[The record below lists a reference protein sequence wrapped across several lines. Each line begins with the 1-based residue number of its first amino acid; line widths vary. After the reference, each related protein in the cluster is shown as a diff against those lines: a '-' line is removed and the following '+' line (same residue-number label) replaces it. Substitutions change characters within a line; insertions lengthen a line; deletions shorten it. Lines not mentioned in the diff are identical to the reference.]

1 MVAAVP
7 QQRPVAAP
15 VGLAG
20 MAGEGK
26 CGSSGPVWNIARVGK
41 SARLNTP
48 TSGRQ
53 RMRGSQA
60 PPWLRVDPKPGS
72 RRVEAP
78 NPAPAPAAEPRTS
91 TAPAV
96 KHLTPPSTVNM
107 AAPPLKPRS
116 ERRWRLQP
124 VAKVRAG
131 VPVRPAAGPSI
142 PYTRRGGWTPRWE
155 PLQLARADSG
165 SASPREGGTTAS
177 PRAESAR
184 RAAAGRGD
192 AALCLVASEETSG
205 SAASKDD
212 PWRNEVSATA
222 VRSPVG
228 HVEEPK
234 AVDSFV
240 YYKFSPRLARRDET
254 DGRIAARRKDDD
266 MH

>member
-1 MVAAVP
+1 MVAAVG
-7 QQRPVAAP
+7 QQRPAVAP

-26 CGSSGPVWNIARVGK
+26 CGSSGPVWNIAREGK

-60 PPWLRVDPKPGS
+60 PSWLRVDPKPGP
-72 RRVEAP
+72 RQVEAP

-91 TAPAV
+91 TAPAP
-96 KHLTPPSTVNM
+96 KHLTPPSTVTM

-116 ERRWRLQP
+116 ERRRRQP
-124 VAKVRAG
+124 EGKARAG
-131 VPVRPAAGPSI
+131 APVRPAAGPSI

-155 PLQLARADSG
+155 PLQARADCG
-165 SASPREGGTTAS
+165 SASPREGGATAS

-205 SAASKDD
+205 SAANKDD

-240 YYKFSPRLARRDET
+240 YYKFSPRRARRDET
-254 DGRIAARRKDDD
+254 DARIALSAVRKE
-266 MH
+266 